1 MSVASLDPDGVKVE
15 LGDQVLVAGVK
26 QGIIRY
32 YGKTDFAP
40 GRSAVK
46 SCHCNTGGDIFKKCL
61 TNA

>member
-40 GRSAVK
+40 GRSVVK
-46 SCHCNTGGDIFKKCL
+46 SCHCDNIF
-61 TNA
+61 